1 MEISENYY
9 QLKKAFN
16 QYVTTIHSSTYSIE
30 EAALGAVVALVVTK
44 KDEINIGGNI
54 AFEEQLKQHIDQ
66 FEHEYLQ
73 VNWNENRV
81 PYLVTHDQALFHFL
95 ANTQYLTLDWDIEI
109 LTLIDEV
116 VLSFPTRMGFA
127 YTPPAISE
135 LMYTLLE
142 PKDGDSIFD
151 PAMGTGNFLSTAF
164 DYELPNTQ
172 YTGIDTNSINVL
184 ICRLKGLCLSSRHDT
199 LLLGDSFELAP
210 TLADFDLVIA
220 NPPTFKLNQSQ
231 MVAQSYSNQRPL
243 SAEMS
248 INYINLGLAK
258 LRLGGKAAFLVPMAM
273 LFTSGNA
280 AKERE
285 NWLRKYRLVSVIAL
299 PASLLLHTAMKC
311 AILLFENRTQHSG
324 EKTRFIDAT
333 DCFSGVGK
341 NLILSRDNIF
351 EICQRFRQKGT
362 DDSVIDIS
370 IKQMS
375 ENDFNLLPSQ
385 YLVQLKP
392 NHSLLDEWQQVGKI
406 AEVLQGSSV
415 AKTPKGDSLVIA
427 GKCIKPHY
435 IDFDNAERKDLSN
448 FDKRIVHT
456 QKNDLLLQRIGD
468 KPNAYCIKDH
478 EQGLVVAD
486 TVFILRFNDL
496 KAENIAFIAEYI
508 NSDEGQRLFQ
518 SFHTGTV
525 IPTQTK
531 KIINALLV
539 PIGNSK
545 IMAMVN
551 ELNQLTNTLKA
562 EYNKAEQYKKA
573 LFNGEQV
580 ANITTDIANARFTL
594 NALEKAL
601 NQKDDISYRIS
612 NQYPFPLAYA
622 YRHIFIDREYAGIY
636 ERQMKYGEQF
646 LLFMT
651 SVALAVI
658 SKHVQQCDK
667 SKVRALIEK
676 FDSDVKKALSPGDI
690 YNGLQTSCKV
700 LVSLKDNSLAE
711 QFSQLWLKPNGKET
725 EFAKAALEHLVKKL
739 NDHKHHRGPSNRN
752 ERSYAIEQQQS
763 ELNALLTNV
772 EFCSDWQIL
781 LVEEIARSWRDDE
794 ITYSVSILQGD
805 HPSFKR
811 DVLNTQK
818 PLAKDKL
825 YLKVADDFICLYPLL
840 SLNYNPE
847 TKREE
852 IFSLDKFTKKGI
864 SIKSFDSGS
873 SIESERVRSDY
884 EYWVDSLKRQLAV
897 R

>member
-16 QYVTTIHSSTYSIE
+16 QYVAATRSNTYSIE
-30 EAALGAVVALVVTK
+30 EAALGAVVALVVAK
-44 KDEINIGGNI
+44 KDEINISGGI
-54 AFEEQLKQHIDQ
+54 AFEIKLKQHIDQ

-81 PYLVTHDQALFHFL
+81 PYLVTYDQALFHFL
-95 ANTQYLTLDWDIEI
+95 ANAQYLILDWDVEI

-116 VLSFPTRMGFA
+116 VLSFPTSMGFA

-135 LMYTLLE
+135 LMFTLLE
-142 PKDGDSIFD
+142 PNEGDKVFD
-151 PAMGTGNFLSTAF
+151 PSMGTGNFLSAAF
-164 DYELPNTQ
+164 DYLMPKTQ
-172 YTGIDTNSINVL
+172 YTGIDANSINVL
-184 ICRLKGLCLSSRHDT
+184 ICRLKSLCLGSRYT
-199 LLLGDSFELAP
+199 TILQGNSFELAA

-220 NPPTFKLNQSQ
+220 NPPAFKLSQ
-231 MVAQSYSNQRPL
+231 AQMAAQSDISQGPIT
-243 SAEMS
+243 AEMS
-248 INYINLGLAK
+248 INFINLSLTK
-258 LRLGGKAAFLVPMAM
+258 LCLGGKAAFLVPMTM
-273 LFTSGNA
+273 LFSSGNA
-280 AKERE
+280 AQERE
-285 NWLRKYRLVSVIAL
+285 KWFNKYRLLSVIAL
-299 PASLLLHTAMKC
+299 PASLLLHTSMKC
-311 AILLFENRTQHSG
+311 AILLFENKTQHSK

-333 DCFSGVGK
+333 DCFSGAGK
-341 NLILSRDNIF
+341 NLMLSRDNIF
-351 EICQRFRQKGT
+351 EIYHRFQQP
-362 DDSVIDIS
+362 DADNSVIDICT
-370 IKQMS
+370 KQIS

-385 YLVQLKP
+385 YLIKLKP
-392 NHSLLDEWQQVGKI
+392 NHSLLGEWQQVGKI

-415 AKTPKGDSLVIA
+415 AKTPKGDTLVIA
-427 GKCIKPHY
+427 GKCIKPHF
-435 IDFDNAERKDLSN
+435 IDFDSAEHKDLSN

-468 KPNAYCIKDH
+468 KPNAYCVKAH

-486 TVFILRFNDL
+486 TVFILRFYDL

-518 SFHTGTV
+518 SFHSGTV

-551 ELNQLTNTLKA
+551 ELNKLTNTLKT

-601 NQKDDISYRIS
+601 KQKDDISYRIS

-622 YRHIFIDREYAGIY
+622 YRHIFIDKEYAGIY

-646 LLFMT
+646 LLFLT

-658 SKHVQQCDK
+658 SKHAQQCDNTM
-667 SKVRALIEK
+667 VRKLIEK

-690 YNGLQTSCKV
+690 YSGLQASCKV
-700 LVSLKDNSLAE
+700 LASLENNLLAK

-725 EFAKAALEHLVKKL
+725 EFARAALEHLVKKL

-763 ELNALLTNV
+763 ELNTLLANV

-811 DVLNTQK
+811 ALLNTQK

-852 IFSLDKFTKKGI
+852 IFSLDKLTKKGI

-884 EYWVDSLKRQLAV
+884 EYWVDSLKKQLAIG
-897 R
+897 